1 MPIATWARRRPTIG
15 KVGYSSARQGFTF
28 YTFLFTLPG
37 MSGHNKWSKIKHK
50 KAASDAKKSK
60 EFSKLARLIAVES
73 KKCGGDPNSPG
84 LRTVVDKARGINMP
98 KDNIERAIAKGKAGD
113 GADMN
118 EITFEL
124 YGPGGVAVIVE
135 ALTDNN
141 NRTNQ
146 EIKHLLSKAGI
157 ALAAPG
163 SATWAFTK
171 TGSEWNAN
179 STVDLSDEDLEK
191 LSELVD
197 QLEEHDDVQAV
208 FTNAD

>member
-1 MPIATWARRRPTIG
+1 
-15 KVGYSSARQGFTF
+15 
-28 YTFLFTLPG
+28 

-50 KAASDAKKSK
+50 KAATDAKKSK

-84 LRTVVDKARGINMP
+84 LRTVVDKARSINMP

-113 GADMN
+113 GTDMN
-118 EITFEL
+118 EITYEL
-124 YGPGGVAVIVE
+124 YGPGGVAVLVD

-146 EIKHLLSKAGI
+146 EIKHLLSKLGYS
-157 ALAAPG
+157 LATPG

-171 TGSEWNAN
+171 ENHEWVATTE
-179 STVDLSDEDLEK
+179 SGLTDEDLEK
-191 LSELVD
+191 LSDLVD
-197 QLEEHDDVQAV
+197 QLEEHDDVQSV
-208 FTNAD
+208 VTNAA